1 MADIS
6 TEQSYGIMT
15 EIPGVARNYKDRV
28 FRMVFKEKKAL
39 LALYNAMNG
48 TVYEDEEALTV
59 TTLENAIY
67 MEMKNDVSF
76 VLYDQLLLYEHQ
88 STKNPNI
95 PLRNLFYVSDVYSA
109 LTREDFLYGGISV
122 KIPEPKFVVFYNGVE
137 SMEEREVLKLSGL
150 YQKTSEHAALE
161 LETVVLNIN
170 IGYNR
175 ELMERCKELH
185 DYAEFVGRVRENLK
199 SKNPLLHAV
208 NEAVEYCIRNDILA
222 EFLKKNRSE
231 VIKMS
236 IYEYDAEKVQRQ
248 FREQWKQMG
257 LEEGRQEGRQE
268 GRAEGRQTGIEISA
282 HILQLSRQGKTVKE
296 IVEATGESIE
306 VVRMLLGE

>member
-1 MADIS
+1 MYGKRDSSHVLSDKEELYMADIS
-6 TEQSYGIMT
+6 TEQRYGIRT
-15 EIPGVARNYKDRV
+15 EIPGAARNYKNRV

-48 TVYEDEEALTV
+48 TEYEDEDALTV

-109 LTREDFLYGGISV
+109 LTREDFLYGGIPV

-161 LETVVLNIN
+161 LETIVLNIN
-170 IGYNR
+170 IGYNK
-175 ELMERCKELH
+175 ELMERCRELH
-185 DYAEFVGRVRENLK
+185 DYAEFVGQVRENLK
-199 SKNPLLHAV
+199 RKISLTNAV
-208 NEAVEYCIRNDILA
+208 NQAVEYCIQNNILA

-248 FREQWKQMG
+248 FREQWKQMDF
-257 LEEGRQEGRQE
+257 
-268 GRAEGRQTGIEISA
+268 EIAA
-282 HILQLSRQGKTVKE
+282 HILQLSRQGKSAEE
-296 IVEATGESIE
+296 IVAETGESIE
-306 VVRMLLGE
+306 IIKKLLGE